1 MEIVKASIKDYD
13 LIYSIA
19 VPAWENTYKNILS
32 AEQSAYM
39 LDMMYSNASIT
50 EQILIKGHHFLLAL
64 DGGEYLGF
72 ASYELNNTYE
82 TTKLHKIYILP
93 QAQGKGVG
101 KALITAIEN
110 SAKANGND
118 KLSLNVNRYNEA
130 VNFYLKAGFVKA
142 GEEDINIG
150 NGYLMEDFI
159 MVKQL

>member
-50 EQILIKGHHFLLAL
+50 EQILIKGHHFLLAI
-64 DGGEYLGF
+64 DGGEYSGF
-72 ASYELNNTYE
+72 ASYELNNAYE

-101 KALITAIEN
+101 KALVKAVEN
-110 SAKANGND
+110 SAKANGNN
-118 KLSLNVNRYNEA
+118 KLALNVNRYNEA
-130 VNFYLKAGFVKA
+130 VNFYLKLGFEKT